1 MEILYNI
8 FTVFFNQVMTNAP
21 LLLGIVTCLG
31 YILLRKSVSV
41 IIKGTIKTI
50 IGFMLLQ
57 AGSGILTS
65 TFKPVVAK
73 MSEVYGIN
81 GAISDTYA
89 SMMATIDR
97 MGDAYSWV
105 GYAVLL
111 ALALN
116 ICYVLLRRITGIRT
130 IMLTGHIMFQQA
142 GLIAVTLFI
151 FGYSMWTT
159 IICTAILVSLYWG
172 ITSNMMYK
180 PTQEVTD
187 GCGFS
192 IGHQQQFASWIAYKV
207 APFLG
212 KKEESV
218 EDLKLPGWLNIFHDN
233 IVSTAIVMTI
243 FFGAILLSFGIDTV
257 QAMAG
262 KVNWTVYI
270 LQTGFS
276 FAVAIF
282 IITQGVRMFVAEL
295 SEAFNGISQRL
306 IPGAVLAID
315 CAAIY
320 SFAPNAV
327 VWGFMWGTIGQLI
340 AVGILV
346 ACGSSTM
353 DLPTYPEWD
362 RKVLEHTYDNVDF
375 ISMHRY
381 YGYDGNVDDYLAS
394 YADLDAFLSA
404 GIAAADYVKAYKRSK
419 KVMKISLDEWNA
431 WYGTHGPKPEEAWTV
446 APPIHEQTY
455 NVMDALCVGGLLT
468 TMLNHSDR
476 VRMGCIAQL
485 VNCLAI
491 LMTEPGKGAYAQ
503 TTYYPFMHASLY
515 GRGEALRAILK
526 APKLD
531 TKHGQVDAVASAVTF
546 DEEKGELT
554 VFALNLANEAA
565 QLSVNARSFE
575 NLSPIEHIVLDG
587 ELFACNTFE
596 APEAIMPRNVA
607 AAPCAKGIAD
617 VTLPARSWNVL
628 RYKI

>member
-1 MEILYNI
+1 MPRCCW
-8 FTVFFNQVMTNAP
+8 VSSPV
-21 LLLGIVTCLG
+21 C

-97 MGDAYSWV
+97 MGEAYSWV

-142 GLIAVTLFI
+142 GLIAVSFFI
-151 FGYSMWTT
+151 FGYGMWTT
-159 IICTAILVSLYWG
+159 IICTAVLVSPVLGYHLQHDVQADSAGHRRLRLLHRSPAAVCLVDCLQSGAVSGEKRRVWK
-172 ITSNMMYK
+172 TSS
-180 PTQEVTD
+180 
-187 GCGFS
+187 CR
-192 IGHQQQFASWIAYKV
+192 
-207 APFLG
+207 
-212 KKEESV
+212 
-218 EDLKLPGWLNIFHDN
+218 WLNIFHDN

-243 FFGAILLSFGIDTV
+243 FFGAILLSFGIDVV

-262 KVNWTVYI
+262 KTHWTVYI

-282 IITQGVRMFVAEL
+282 IITRGVRMFVAEL

-346 ACGSSTM
+346 GIGSSI
-353 DLPTYPEWD
+353 LIIPG
-362 RKVLEHTYDNVDF
+362 F
-375 ISMHRY
+375 IPMFFSNATIGVFANHFGGWRAALKICPVMGMVEIFGCVWAVKLTGMSARM
-381 YGYDGNVDDYLAS
+381 GM
-394 YADLDAFLSA
+394 ADWSIL
-404 GIAAADYVKAYKRSK
+404 
-419 KVMKISLDEWNA
+419 
-431 WYGTHGPKPEEAWTV
+431 
-446 APPIHEQTY
+446 APPMMQGFASIGLAFMA
-455 NVMDALCVGGLLT
+455 VIILIAL
-468 TMLNHSDR
+468 
-476 VRMGCIAQL
+476 
-485 VNCLAI
+485 
-491 LMTEPGKGAYAQ
+491 AYMFFA
-503 TTYYPFMHASLY
+503 
-515 GRGEALRAILK
+515 GRALRAEE
-526 APKLD
+526 
-531 TKHGQVDAVASAVTF
+531 DA
-546 DEEKGELT
+546 
-554 VFALNLANEAA
+554 
-565 QLSVNARSFE
+565 E
-575 NLSPIEHIVLDG
+575 NNWQRP
-587 ELFACNTFE
+587 
-596 APEAIMPRNVA
+596 
-607 AAPCAKGIAD
+607 
-617 VTLPARSWNVL
+617 LPN
-628 RYKI
+628 KEF

>member
-1 MEILYNI
+1 M
-8 FTVFFNQVMTNAP
+8 
-21 LLLGIVTCLG
+21 
-31 YILLRKSVSV
+31 

-116 ICYVLLRRITGIRT
+116 IIYVLLRRITGIRT

-142 GLIAVTLFI
+142 GLIAVSLYI
-151 FGYSMWTT
+151 FGYPMWTT
-159 IICTAILVSLYWG
+159 IICTAVLVSLYWG

-180 PTQEVTD
+180 PTQIVTD

-192 IGHQQQFASWIAYKV
+192 IGHQQQFAAGLPIKLRRTGQKRRVSKTSNCW
-207 APFLG
+207 L
-212 KKEESV
+212 V
-218 EDLKLPGWLNIFHDN
+218 EYLPRQHRLNGDCDDPL
-233 IVSTAIVMTI
+233 
-243 FFGAILLSFGIDTV
+243 FGAILLSFGIDVV

-262 KVNWTVYI
+262 KTHWTVYI

-340 AVGILV
+340 AVGIR
-346 ACGSSTM
+346 
-353 DLPTYPEWD
+353 W
-362 RKVLEHTYDNVDF
+362 
-375 ISMHRY
+375 
-381 YGYDGNVDDYLAS
+381 
-394 YADLDAFLSA
+394 
-404 GIAAADYVKAYKRSK
+404 
-419 KVMKISLDEWNA
+419 
-431 WYGTHGPKPEEAWTV
+431 
-446 APPIHEQTY
+446 
-455 NVMDALCVGGLLT
+455 
-468 TMLNHSDR
+468 
-476 VRMGCIAQL
+476 
-485 VNCLAI
+485 
-491 LMTEPGKGAYAQ
+491 
-503 TTYYPFMHASLY
+503 
-515 GRGEALRAILK
+515 
-526 APKLD
+526 
-531 TKHGQVDAVASAVTF
+531 
-546 DEEKGELT
+546 
-554 VFALNLANEAA
+554 
-565 QLSVNARSFE
+565 
-575 NLSPIEHIVLDG
+575 
-587 ELFACNTFE
+587 
-596 APEAIMPRNVA
+596 A
-607 AAPCAKGIAD
+607 AAPQ
-617 VTLPARSWNVL
+617 S
-628 RYKI
+628 

>member
-89 SMMATIDR
+89 SMMA
-97 MGDAYSWV
+97 
-105 GYAVLL
+105 
-111 ALALN
+111 
-116 ICYVLLRRITGIRT
+116 T

-346 ACGSSTM
+346 ACGSSI
-353 DLPTYPEWD
+353 LIIPG
-362 RKVLEHTYDNVDF
+362 F
-375 ISMHRY
+375 IPMFFSNATIGVFANHFGGWRAALKICLVM
-381 YGYDGNVDDYLAS
+381 GMIEIFGCVWAVKLTGMSAWMGMADWSILAPPMMQGFFS
-394 YADLDAFLSA
+394 I
-404 GIAAADYVKAYKRSK
+404 GIAFMAVIIVIALAY
-419 KVMKISLDEWNA
+419 MFFA
-431 WYGTHGPKPEEAWTV
+431 
-446 APPIHEQTY
+446 
-455 NVMDALCVGGLLT
+455 
-468 TMLNHSDR
+468 
-476 VRMGCIAQL
+476 
-485 VNCLAI
+485 
-491 LMTEPGKGAYAQ
+491 
-503 TTYYPFMHASLY
+503 
-515 GRGEALRAILK
+515 GRALRAEE
-526 APKLD
+526 
-531 TKHGQVDAVASAVTF
+531 DAEKQLAEQSA
-546 DEEKGELT
+546 
-554 VFALNLANEAA
+554 
-565 QLSVNARSFE
+565 
-575 NLSPIEHIVLDG
+575 
-587 ELFACNTFE
+587 
-596 APEAIMPRNVA
+596 
-607 AAPCAKGIAD
+607 
-617 VTLPARSWNVL
+617 
-628 RYKI
+628 

>member
-1 MEILYNI
+1 MAILYNI

-97 MGDAYSWV
+97 MGEAYSWV

-142 GLIAVTLFI
+142 GLIAVSFFI
-151 FGYSMWTT
+151 FGYGMWTT
-159 IICTAILVSLYWG
+159 IICTAVLVSLYWG
-172 ITSNMMYK
+172 ITSNMMFK
-180 PTQEVTD
+180 PTQLVTD

-207 APFLG
+207 APYLG

-243 FFGAILLSFGIDTV
+243 FFGAILLSFGIDVV

-262 KVNWTVYI
+262 KTHWTVYI

-346 ACGSSTM
+346 GIGSSILIIPGFIPMFFSSATVSLPFGGWRAALK
-353 DLPTYPEWD
+353 DLPGDGHELKFSV
-362 RKVLEHTYDNVDF
+362 RVGGEA
-375 ISMHRY
+375 HRY
-381 YGYDGNVDDYLAS
+381 ERLVGM
-394 YADLDAFLSA
+394 ADWSIL
-404 GIAAADYVKAYKRSK
+404 
-419 KVMKISLDEWNA
+419 
-431 WYGTHGPKPEEAWTV
+431 
-446 APPIHEQTY
+446 APPMMQGFASI
-455 NVMDALCVGGLLT
+455 GLAFMAVIILVLAY
-468 TMLNHSDR
+468 MFFAGAR
-476 VRMGCIAQL
+476 CAQRRRK
-485 VNCLAI
+485 NNWR
-491 LMTEPGKGAYAQ
+491 
-503 TTYYPFMHASLY
+503 SLPNK
-515 GRGEALRAILK
+515 E
-526 APKLD
+526 
-531 TKHGQVDAVASAVTF
+531 F
-546 DEEKGELT
+546 
-554 VFALNLANEAA
+554 
-565 QLSVNARSFE
+565 
-575 NLSPIEHIVLDG
+575 
-587 ELFACNTFE
+587 
-596 APEAIMPRNVA
+596 
-607 AAPCAKGIAD
+607 
-617 VTLPARSWNVL
+617 
-628 RYKI
+628 